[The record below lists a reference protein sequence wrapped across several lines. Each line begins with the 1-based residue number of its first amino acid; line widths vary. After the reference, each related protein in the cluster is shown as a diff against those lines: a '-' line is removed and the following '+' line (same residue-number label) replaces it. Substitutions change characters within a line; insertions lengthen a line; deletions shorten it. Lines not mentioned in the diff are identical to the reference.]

1 MILKLFAVT
10 GAEYLLTLQ
19 SQLDT
24 MGIPDGNAQ
33 DLRKQ
38 IQRDC
43 YIVMWE
49 QKKMKRELE
58 RVSRQQ
64 SDLPKTS
71 TGEQKRE
78 ALGQSM
84 QMQQRM
90 SIIWL

>member
-38 IQRDC
+38 IQHDC

-84 QMQQRM
+84 QMQQCM